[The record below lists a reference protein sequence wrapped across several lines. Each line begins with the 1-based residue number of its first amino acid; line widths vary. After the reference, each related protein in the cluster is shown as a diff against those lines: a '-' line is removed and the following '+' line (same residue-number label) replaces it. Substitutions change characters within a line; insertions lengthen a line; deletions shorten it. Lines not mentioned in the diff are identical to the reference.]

1 MTIDQQPIAP
11 GDAERVAAVLK
22 IVRERLNRDD
32 LMLIRV
38 LDLACRTGAFSTAFA
53 HAGATVLGVEG
64 RVENLQMTPLSTA
77 HYVHGDV
84 RDLATLVPSMTFD
97 VTLCLGILYHLPPH
111 ETIDLLRTMREVT
124 TDFAIIDTH
133 IGAPSR
139 GITIDG
145 THYAGYWYAEPP
157 GQWSSIGNDTSFWFT
172 LESLH
177 RATLAAGWSKVE
189 DLPRVE
195 WPGEPAGRA
204 WLVIS

>member
-1 MTIDQQPIAP
+1 MTIDQQPTAP
-11 GDAERVAAVLK
+11 GDVERVAAVLN
-22 IVRERLNRDD
+22 IVRERWHHPDFTNLQ
-32 LMLIRV
+32 V
-38 LDLACRTGAFSTAFA
+38 LDLACRTGAFTTAFA
-53 HAGATVLGVEG
+53 RAGAKALGVEG
-64 RVENLQMTPLSTA
+64 RAENLRMVEPSTA
-77 HYVHGDV
+77 QFLHADV
-84 RDLATLVPSMTFD
+84 RDLAMVMRD
-97 VTLCLGILYHLPPH
+97 MKVNVTLCLGILYHLPPH
-111 ETIDLLRTMREVT
+111 EAIDLLRTMREVT
-124 TDFAIIDTH
+124 TDFAVIDTH
-133 IGAPSR
+133 IGAPSN

-177 RATLAAGWSKVE
+177 RAALAAGWSNVE